1 MTQLMEEIGPVR
13 IRLDFDCNETRDDV
27 VDLLEEI
34 APYSGSITPQQSEE
48 ESDQEDSEEDEEEDE
63 EEGTDVESVQSKE
76 SVRLSSTVAQ
86 KVNPAPSD
94 WIVLQSRVAQLETEL
109 TVAKRAAKRARIEE
123 EAVSISL
130 PTDGELSRRVH
141 DLERERNKVMEE
153 LLLLK
158 MDLKAAQ
165 AELSEKTKQFHTEQ
179 HDNSVELRKLQAE
192 LIKV

>member
-1 MTQLMEEIGPVR
+1 M
-13 IRLDFDCNETRDDV
+13 
-27 VDLLEEI
+27 
-34 APYSGSITPQQSEE
+34 
-48 ESDQEDSEEDEEEDE
+48 
-63 EEGTDVESVQSKE
+63 
-76 SVRLSSTVAQ
+76 
-86 KVNPAPSD
+86 
-94 WIVLQSRVAQLETEL
+94 TEL
-109 TVAKRAAKRARIEE
+109 TVAKRAAKRARIKE

-130 PTDGELSRRVH
+130 LTDGELSRRVH